1 MNTYTEAFIL
11 GFGSGPVC
19 LASCG
24 PVLWPWLAAEG
35 RDWRGN
41 AGLLARF
48 LSGRLFGYLAF
59 AVAAWAVG
67 LAVPG
72 DARLRVLVYGV
83 ANLALAAFLVLAVLW
98 PRRACRISD
107 APAGILHQI
116 APARDAQRF
125 HAPAAVTLG
134 FLTGLNL
141 CPPFV
146 AAGVRAAETH
156 SLIAALLFF
165 TLFFIGTAVWFAPS
179 LAVSRL
185 RGYSAVPLV
194 ARITLAIL
202 ALYYLYLGI
211 VSCAAF
217 GHLPSATLLISTQSW
232 RILDG

>member
-1 MNTYTEAFIL
+1 MSSYAEAFIL

-19 LASCG
+19 LAACG

-72 DARLRVLVYGV
+72 DARLRALVYGV
-83 ANLALAAFLVLAVLW
+83 ANLALAAFLVSAVLW
-98 PRRACRISD
+98 PRRACRVPD
-107 APAGILHQI
+107 APIGELHQI
-116 APARDAQRF
+116 APANSARGF

-146 AAGVRAAETH
+146 AAGIRAAETR

-165 TLFFIGTAVWFAPS
+165 ALFFAGTAIWFAPS
-179 LAVSRL
+179 IAISRL
-185 RGYSAVPLV
+185 RRYSVVSTV
-194 ARITLAIL
+194 ARITLSVL

-211 VSCAAF
+211 ISCAAF
-217 GHLPSATLLISTQSW
+217 GHLREAALTISTQSW
-232 RILDG
+232 RILNG

>member
-1 MNTYTEAFIL
+1 MTTYTEALIL

-72 DARLRVLVYGV
+72 DASLRALTYGV
-83 ANLALAAFLVLAVLW
+83 ANLALAAFLALAGLW
-98 PRRACRISD
+98 PRRACRVPD
-107 APAGILHQI
+107 APAAELHQI
-116 APARDAQRF
+116 APLNGIRRF

-156 SLIAALLFF
+156 SLVAALLFF
-165 TLFFIGTAVWFAPS
+165 TLFFAGTAVWFAPS

-185 RGYSAVPLV
+185 RRYSVVPSV
-194 ARITLAIL
+194 ARITLAVL
-202 ALYYLYLGI
+202 AFYYLYLGI

-217 GHLPSATLLISTQSW
+217 GHLRAVALLISTQSW
-232 RILDG
+232 RILNG